1 MNATFIFWDAET
13 TGLDKAFHVP
23 VEFGAVVTDPGL
35 RPIDNI
41 NISCRPPRF
50 VLPEPGA
57 LLTTRRS
64 IGELQSRPLS
74 VYNGTCQFAH
84 KVRAVTPAC
93 FVGFNC
99 LRFDHPLMQHC
110 LYRNLID
117 PYVMVKGGNRRID
130 MMRLVQLAHALGLGG
145 LVVPIS
151 DAGKTSFKLERIAPL
166 NGFDEA
172 GAHSALVDARAV
184 HHLARLVAARA
195 PETLGTGA
203 VPMVAKGCRWRFTLP
218 GPMSLSSSAGIGD
231 AEFPRSRRYSQLA

>member
-1 MNATFIFWDAET
+1 
-13 TGLDKAFHVP
+13 
-23 VEFGAVVTDPGL
+23 
-35 RPIDNI
+35 
-41 NISCRPPRF
+41 
-50 VLPEPGA
+50 
-57 LLTTRRS
+57 
-64 IGELQSRPLS
+64 
-74 VYNGTCQFAH
+74 
-84 KVRAVTPAC
+84 
-93 FVGFNC
+93 VGFNC